1 MTDTFSTDNSNQ
13 LIRIDNR
20 EQVRTLA
27 LELAQQARREICFFG
42 NTIDPVLFDDDSFI
56 DCLSEFARRNDK
68 TMVKFLVH
76 STRTNI
82 QNGHRVIPLAQRLTS
97 SITIRTTAKQHHDLV
112 QMFMLVDTNS
122 YLYCQ
127 NYQRYQGR
135 ACFYD
140 PAQVRSLK
148 HTFDD
153 MWNHGSVDGSMRRLH
168 L

>member
-1 MTDTFSTDNSNQ
+1 MTDTFSADNSNQ
-13 LIRIDNR
+13 LIRFDSR
-20 EQVRTLA
+20 EHVRALA

-42 NTIDPVLFDDDSFI
+42 NAIDPVLFDDASFI

-68 TMVKFLVH
+68 TSVKFLVH
-76 STRTNI
+76 SANANI

-97 SITIRTTAKQHHDLV
+97 SIHIRTTAKQHQQLT
-112 QMFMLVDTNS
+112 QMFMLIDNNG

-127 NYQRYQGR
+127 NYQHYQGR
-135 ACFYD
+135 ACFND
-140 PAQVRSLK
+140 PAQVRNLK

-153 MWNHGSVDGSMRRLH
+153 MWNHSSTDSSIRRLQ

>member
-1 MTDTFSTDNSNQ
+1 MADTISTDNSNQ
-13 LIRIDNR
+13 LIHFDSR
-20 EQVRTLA
+20 EHVRALA

-42 NTIDPVLFDDDSFI
+42 NTIDPVLFDDVSFI
-56 DCLSEFARRNDK
+56 DCLSEFSRRHQK
-68 TMVKFLVH
+68 TSVKFLVH
-76 STRTNI
+76 SSQTNI

-97 SITIRTTAKQHHDLV
+97 SIHIRTTAKQHQDLV
-112 QMFMLVDTNS
+112 QMFMLVDTNG

-135 ACFYD
+135 VCFYD

-153 MWNHGSVDGSMRRLH
+153 MWNHSSVDSSMRRLH

>member
-1 MTDTFSTDNSNQ
+1 MTDSFSTDNSNQ
-13 LIRIDNR
+13 VIHFDSR
-20 EQVRTLA
+20 EHVRELA

-42 NTIDPVLFDDDSFI
+42 NTIDHVLFDDVSFI
-56 DCLSEFARRNDK
+56 DCLSEFARRNNK
-68 TMVKFLVH
+68 TAVKFLIH
-76 STRTNI
+76 SSQTNI
-82 QNGHRVIPLAQRLTS
+82 QTGHRIIPLAQRLTS
-97 SITIRTTAKQHHDLV
+97 SIDIRTTAKQHQNLV
-112 QMFMLVDTNS
+112 QMFMLVDTNG

-153 MWNHGSVDGSMRRLH
+153 MWNHSLLDSSMRRLH